1 MAQTRK
7 KQKTSVEKNNF
18 EKPKSASSKK
28 KKSKKKKNIVDNF
41 RKQNIIALFLLL
53 IGMIFLLSITTS
65 ALGVAGAALK
75 AILLGQF
82 AAIAIFVSL
91 VMIIIGVARL
101 VYSSKFDLSIISP
114 GMIVLVFM
122 GAMLFYGALNI
133 YFVKEEKISFDILRN
148 VFIQSAARKNIGM
161 WPYIVSFFMSKW
173 IGKVGMYL
181 FSLGIFLFVTI
192 YYFKVSFS
200 KIGDASIALA
210 NGSRE
215 AVKGLKKKTIDYITI
230 DEDKEPEPRE
240 KLDDTVLED
249 KFAFLERY
257 KKEVAQFTEFS
268 DPNKESISKSFAEAL
283 SQDEDMFLEDD
294 LKVQIDESTDL
305 VYETELQ
312 TRDNNKDKHR
322 APSDECNHEIE
333 EIDRTIKREYDITKR
348 YEGLGRE
355 INSSKK
361 DSIFE
366 EGVIDNRGV
375 YHKDRAEK
383 ENLERF
389 VMKDQ
394 PISALKKNTS
404 YTLPQTELLKSYSLR
419 PKEKSQQ
426 LKEIHKLES
435 TLKIYGIE
443 AKVVN
448 ISVGPTITRYELQ
461 LKIGVKVSKI
471 LNLSD
476 DLALAMA
483 AVAPIRIEA
492 PIPGTSLI
500 GIELPNAETD
510 IVSFREMLETKE
522 FIKSNG
528 KVPVALG
535 QDVSGK
541 PVIAD
546 ITKMPHVLVA
556 GATGSG
562 KSVCINTLICSI
574 LYKSK
579 PEEVK
584 MIMIDPKM
592 VELSVYNDIPHLLV
606 PVVTD
611 MKKAPY
617 ALSWAVTEMNKRY
630 KLFAENRVRDLEG
643 YNLISG
649 VEKLPRIIIIVDELA
664 DLMMVSP
671 HEVEDSIIRLA
682 QKARACGM
690 HLVIATQRPSVDVI
704 TGLIKA
710 NIPTRIAFAVSS
722 QIDSRTILDQVGAE
736 KLIGKGDMLFSHPSI
751 AKPQRIQGPFI
762 SDDEVNQVVD
772 FILSQGHRSDEQ
784 EDIIEESIKKEENDQ
799 KEEEHQDPL
808 LDEIKAFVMGNK
820 QISTSLVQ
828 RRFRIGYNRAS
839 RIIDQLEEMGIVSES
854 DGAKPRRVLISLE
867 NDEGAE
873 I

>member
-122 GAMLFYGALNI
+122 GAVLFYGALNI
-133 YFVKEEKISFDILRN
+133 HFVKEEKISFDILRN

-268 DPNKESISKSFAEAL
+268 DPNKESISKSFAEAS
-283 SQDEDMFLEDD
+283 SQDEDLFLEDD

-394 PISALKKNTS
+394 PISVLKKNTS
-404 YTLPQTELLKSYSLR
+404 YTLPQTELLKNYSLR

-546 ITKMPHVLVA
+546 VTKMPHVLVA

-808 LDEIKAFVMGNK
+808 LDEIKAFVMRNK